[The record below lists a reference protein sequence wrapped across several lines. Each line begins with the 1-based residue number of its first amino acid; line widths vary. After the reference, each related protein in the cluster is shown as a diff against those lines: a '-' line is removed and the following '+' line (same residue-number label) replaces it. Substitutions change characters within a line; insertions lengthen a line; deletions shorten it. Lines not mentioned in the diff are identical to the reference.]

1 LNAGLR
7 QIAFLIIPSAV
18 AFVLLGDVISAF
30 VYQSGH
36 FHHSD
41 AVYLWAVMAG
51 SGVGLLATTMVE
63 LYNAAFYSL
72 LDTRTPLRFAIVRV
86 SLTLVLGYIFSIP
99 LPPLLGIPQKW
110 GVAGLTASAGI
121 SGWVEFTLLR
131 WRMNRR
137 IGHTG
142 LNRAL
147 VLKLYAIALLAGV
160 IAFAVKLQTAG
171 LGPRPQGLI
180 VLPIYGGI
188 YLGAAKMLKLP
199 EFDAFM
205 AMVRRRLRH

>member
-1 LNAGLR
+1 MNAGLR

-63 LYNAAFYSL
+63 SYNAAFYSL

-121 SGWVEFTLLR
+121 SGWVEVHAAALADESA
-131 WRMNRR
+131 
-137 IGHTG
+137 
-142 LNRAL
+142 NRAHWRNC
-147 VLKLYAIALLAGV
+147 VSGAEKPYAIALLAGV

-171 LGPRPQGLI
+171 
-180 VLPIYGGI
+180 
-188 YLGAAKMLKLP
+188 
-199 EFDAFM
+199 
-205 AMVRRRLRH
+205 